1 MFLKKSLI
9 GVCLIFYSAFGY
21 CGLSCSSYA
30 KSVKLPPLLYPGV
43 TYPVGDL
50 FECWNDVYIYGG
62 TIEGRQYSR
71 DDLYINPLFKAA
83 DVAIGSS
90 YWRNWTV
97 NNYIT
102 ESYPQR
108 TTVMNWYA
116 DSSGGVFLFRDFKIT
131 MPKSIKQ
138 PFSLKAGENLIR
150 LNLRSYIGDH
160 FGDGR
165 EPVPV
170 GYDGSRIT
178 VYINAQSDSKFV
190 SCDYSKSNVAVKLP
204 AVNKSTFS
212 KIGVVA
218 ANTQFNLGYSCSDA
232 VISSVQLDGT
242 ADATAGKTVLASQTG
257 TGYASGVGIQFVD
270 DQGAV
275 IELGKPYPFSS
286 SSLIANQQFSARYYQ
301 TKSAVTPG
309 LVKGTATVTY
319 TFQ

>member
-21 CGLSCSSYA
+21 CSISCSSYA
-30 KSVKLPPLLYPGV
+30 VSVKLPPLLYPGV
-43 TYPVGDL
+43 TYSLGDL
-50 FECWNDVYIYGG
+50 FTCWNTNLTYGSAVG
-62 TIEGRQYSR
+62 PRQRTTS
-71 DDLYINPLFKAA
+71 DLYINPSFKAA
-83 DVAIGSS
+83 GVAIGSAS
-90 YWRNWTV
+90 WSDWTV
-97 NNYIT
+97 NNAVARDLPGLPT
-102 ESYPQR
+102 
-108 TTVMNWYA
+108 
-116 DSSGGVFLFRDFKIT
+116 SGGYGWEGYRYELVPRFAIT

-150 LNLRSYIGDH
+150 LHVSAYQWDH
-160 FGDGR
+160 LPQT
-165 EPVPV
+165 EPVIAE
-170 GYDGSRIT
+170 YYTNYFD
-178 VYINAQSDSKFV
+178 VYINAESDSKFV

-204 AVNKSTFS
+204 VVNKSTFS

-232 VISSVQLDGT
+232 VISSVQLDGK

-270 DQGAV
+270 DKGAV

>member
-21 CGLSCSSYA
+21 CDFLCSGHTV
-30 KSVKLPPLLYPGV
+30 SVKLPPVLYPGV
-43 TYPVGDL
+43 TYSLGDL
-50 FECWNDVYIYGG
+50 FSCRNTNDLYGSYIYPEQR
-62 TIEGRQYSR
+62 TTS
-71 DDLYINPLFKAA
+71 DLYINPSFKAA
-83 DVAIGSS
+83 GVAIGYYRLSD
-90 YWRNWTV
+90 WTE
-97 NNYIT
+97 NNVI
-102 ESYPQR
+102 SNHNPPIA
-108 TTVMNWYA
+108 NIFWYGEA
-116 DSSGGVFLFRDFKIT
+116 HALFDDFQIT
-131 MPKSIKQ
+131 MPKSIK
-138 PFSLKAGENLIR
+138 PFSLKAGENLVR
-150 LNLRSYIGDH
+150 LKLVAKQSDFRYPNHPSHYYIGDLNS
-160 FGDGR
+160 F
-165 EPVPV
+165 E
-170 GYDGSRIT
+170 
-178 VYINAQSDSKFV
+178 VYINAQSDSKGV

-242 ADATAGKTVLASQTG
+242 ADVTAGNTVLASQTG

-270 DQGAV
+270 DKGAV

-286 SSLIANQQFSARYYQ
+286 SSLIANKKFSARYYQ
-301 TKSAVTPG
+301 TQSAVTPG